1 MWGDREVGGIG
12 LLVIGGLDS
21 YSGFKSVRYNSHLPP
36 ASYNKMQ
43 VTAKAIMTTQSLI
56 DQNLRLLY
64 QTDYLAWYEMTLAM
78 VKSGQR
84 NELDLDSL
92 GEVLEDLVRDTKRS
106 GRSYLKQII
115 IHLLM
120 LQYWVNERDYN
131 YRHWASEIA
140 NFRDELDTDMTTNLR
155 NYLDSNLEP
164 IYQKA
169 VNYTVIKT
177 GLDKNVFPEKCPYP
191 LDKLLAS
198 DWLPEIE

>member
-1 MWGDREVGGIG
+1 
-12 LLVIGGLDS
+12 
-21 YSGFKSVRYNSHLPP
+21 
-36 ASYNKMQ
+36 
-43 VTAKAIMTTQSLI
+43 MTTQSLI

-64 QTDYLAWYEMTLAM
+64 QTDYLAWYETTLAL

-84 NELDLDSL
+84 NALDLDSL

-106 GRSYLKQII
+106 DRSYLKQII

-120 LQYWVNERDYN
+120 LQYWVSERDYN

-140 NFRDELDTDMTTNLR
+140 NFRDELEIDMTTNLR
-155 NYLDSNLEP
+155 NYLDNNLEP

-177 GLDKNVFPEKCPYP
+177 GLDKNVFPEKCPYF
-191 LDKLLAS
+191 LEQLLAI
-198 DWLPEIE
+198 DWMPEI